1 MVIKIQGR
9 FPFNP
14 KFREISGGTSNGTNR
29 FGLVRPGYSG
39 PALKLVHFDRSGRSD
54 RNVPFHF
61 DKIVVPS
68 TALLYLAYRNNN
80 QTRGGLGQVCA
91 TGIPFHWAREIS
103 KISNRNFGLML
114 RPGIAFTICTDQ
126 FHLPKNGQETPKL
139 VSTTLKMEH
148 KFPCGAFRSEKQG
161 HLFRCSFAPGNFPPG
176 MIQKGVFH
184 LLPNRIFRK
193 LFENGKQP
201 RSRRE

>member
-1 MVIKIQGR
+1 M
-9 FPFNP
+9 
-14 KFREISGGTSNGTNR
+14 
-29 FGLVRPGYSG
+29 
-39 PALKLVHFDRSGRSD
+39 
-54 RNVPFHF
+54 
-61 DKIVVPS
+61 
-68 TALLYLAYRNNN
+68 YLAYRNNN

-103 KISNRNFGLML
+103 EISNRNFGLML
-114 RPGIAFTICTDQ
+114 RPGIAFTICTNQ

-148 KFPCGAFRSEKQG
+148 TFPCGAFRSEKQG

-184 LLPNRIFRK
+184 LLPNRILRK
-193 LFENGKQP
+193 LFANGKQP